1 MVDDNNNNKF
11 KLNKN
16 NRRAIIT
23 MLSFFILISAAFLI
37 SEFIN
42 VKKYFPGGT
51 VVNAEGSP
59 VGTEIINVVSDKTE
73 AKTEVSTTEAVST
86 EKVTTEV
93 TEKPTEKVTEKP
105 TEKKT
110 EKTTEKA
117 EDKTEKTTKET
128 AEKKDNPESK
138 EDVKLDMDTDVPELP
153 AVAEIKG
160 NDFADPKLF
169 TPNKVVG
176 EDYFDNSV
184 FIGDS
189 RTEALA
195 LYSGYDNIN
204 AFAHKGLDVGSIKD
218 EKCIK
223 VGDSK
228 LTVEEAINSTMY
240 DNYYISFGINELGW
254 VYLDV
259 FVDDINELIDI
270 IYKHNP
276 DAVVYVAQIV
286 PVSKSVSDTDEIFNK
301 ENVDKFNEA
310 LYKLCQ
316 DRGDVVYLDY
326 AASVRNSDGYLPE
339 EGTSDGKHCSA
350 DYSRRILEYILR
362 HTYKRVK

>member
-23 MLSFFILISAAFLI
+23 MLSFFILISATFLI

-59 VGTEIINVVSDKTE
+59 VDTEIINVVSDKTE

-128 AEKKDNPESK
+128 TEKKDNPEPK

-160 NDFADPKLF
+160 NDFADSKLF

-176 EDYFDNSV
+176 EDYFDNTV
-184 FIGDS
+184 FIGENKS
-189 RTEALA
+189 FWVRNRRSEGYLLKRRIKSGAVSVIRAL
-195 LYSGYDNIN
+195 LMFGLCFMIIQPMLTR
-204 AFAHKGLDVGSIKD
+204 FAMSLMAV
-218 EKCIK
+218 
-223 VGDSK
+223 
-228 LTVEEAINSTMY
+228 LTV
-240 DNYYISFGINELGW
+240 L
-254 VYLDV
+254 
-259 FVDDINELIDI
+259 
-270 IYKHNP
+270 
-276 DAVVYVAQIV
+276 
-286 PVSKSVSDTDEIFNK
+286 SD
-301 ENVDKFNEA
+301 
-310 LYKLCQ
+310 CC
-316 DRGDVVYLDY
+316 R
-326 AASVRNSDGYLPE
+326 
-339 EGTSDGKHCSA
+339 C
-350 DYSRRILEYILR
+350 
-362 HTYKRVK
+362 